1 MNFVDRKICKRSLA
15 ALAVAMGTV
24 LHGGEIADKYY
35 RFAVREIRGGD
46 IVQLGEFS
54 LYAADG
60 SRVNG
65 GGMKLVE
72 PCAAKS
78 LAPGECFASQKNF
91 ARETAD
97 KLFDGNPKTKL
108 CVGRLALREDDSAS
122 WLNVYFRLPDD
133 AKPVAKYNF
142 CSADD
147 TDRYPERNPA
157 SWAIW
162 SSPDGETWRLVDER
176 TGAFSPKSMCT
187 WYNGSRPYSFGGEK
201 PCEDMADEVNPFIGA
216 VTQHPRSKLGGHGL
230 GKTFPGAATP
240 CGMIQLSPDTV
251 TGGDNGCGYS
261 YHHETIEGFSFMH
274 LSGVGWYGDLGNFQ
288 VMPTTGKRMFD
299 RDKAKSAYSHEC
311 EVAEAGYYAVT
322 LDRYGIRAEMAAAPR
337 AGILR
342 FTFPESK
349 EARIQIDLGRRIGQL
364 GRWLK
369 HSRQYVRVVDDR
381 TIEGRMACPWQD
393 GGWGH
398 GAGRVHYV
406 VNFSCAF
413 SKPFKRF
420 GVWDKDKVFDD
431 CRDYT
436 GTNTGF
442 FAEFETAPGE
452 QILLRAGLSY
462 VDQEGARKNLAHDIP
477 DFDFDR
483 ARRAARALWSD
494 AFAGVKV
501 KGGSVDDRAVFATC
515 LYHALIDPRMI
526 GDVDGRYMGSD
537 GKVYRNDRFT
547 ARTVFSGWDVFRS
560 EMPLLT
566 LIRPDIVNDTINSM
580 LRWNELGP
588 RDTLPV
594 WDLFGCTSGC
604 MVGNP
609 LIPCIAD
616 AYEKGIRNWDAET
629 AWRLADATS
638 RKRGNAACG
647 WTPNSISVTL
657 EYAYDDWCMGK
668 FAEMLG
674 KEEDAKRYYE
684 RAGWYRNIWSK
695 EAGWMRSRKA
705 DGTWTPWRGRHVHGQ
720 GAVESNPWQQG
731 WFVPHDVYGLME
743 LMGGEKKFAEELE
756 LFFDKSPS
764 NFLWGDC
771 YNHPNEV
778 THLVPFMFPYCG
790 KPWLTQKWTRRICE
804 GAYGNEVYGYVGN
817 EDEGQMSAWYI
828 LAASGLHPACPGS
841 GVWILTSPVFPEVS
855 FRLDPKYAPG
865 GRLSSAAASCFT
877 IRANGVSKENI
888 YIRSAKLNG
897 KPLNRAW
904 ITTKEVSDGGL
915 LELEM
920 GAEAAHDAFPVRP
933 PSCL

>member
-1 MNFVDRKICKRSLA
+1 MIYSFNITSRFRLGV
-15 ALAVAMGTV
+15 ALATGFSA
-24 LHGGEIADKYY
+24 LALSGGEITEKYY
-35 RFAVREIRGGD
+35 RLAIREIGGGD

-54 LYAADG
+54 LYASDG

-65 GGMKLVE
+65 NGMKLV
-72 PCAAKS
+72 PPRAAKS

-91 ARETAD
+91 ARETAE

-108 CVGRLALREDDSAS
+108 CVGKLALGGSDPVGVLA
-122 WLNVYFRLPDD
+122 VYFRLPDG
-133 AKPVAKYNF
+133 AKPVAEYNF
-142 CSADD
+142 CSANDA
-147 TDRYPERNPA
+147 DRYPERNPK

-162 SSPDGETWRLVDER
+162 CSADGETWRLVDER
-176 TGAFSPKSMCT
+176 TGAFSPKSMLT
-187 WYNGSRPYSFGGEK
+187 WWNGSRPYSFGGER
-201 PCEDMADEVNPFIGA
+201 PSEDMADEVNPFIGA
-216 VTQHPRSKLGGHGL
+216 VTQHPRSALGGHGL

-240 CGMIQLSPDTV
+240 CGMVQLSPDTI

-261 YHHETIEGFSFMH
+261 YHHETIEGFSFTH
-274 LSGVGWYGDLGNFQ
+274 LSGVGWYGDFGNFQ
-288 VMPTTGKRMFD
+288 VMPTVGARNLD
-299 RDKAKSAYSHEC
+299 RDKAKSAYSHER

-322 LDRYGIRAEMAAAPR
+322 LDRYNVRAEMAAAPR

-342 FTFPESK
+342 FTYPESK

-369 HSRQYVRVVDDR
+369 HSRQHVRVIDDH
-381 TIEGRMACPWQD
+381 TIEGRMECPWED

-406 VNFSCAF
+406 LNFTCAF

-420 GVWDKDKVFDD
+420 GVWDKDKVFEN

-442 FAEFETAPGE
+442 FAEFETSPGE
-452 QILLRAGLSY
+452 QILMRAGLSY
-462 VDQEGARKNLAHDIP
+462 VDQEGARKNLASDMP

-483 ARRAARALWSD
+483 ARHAARALWSD

-501 KGGSVDDRAVFATC
+501 KGGSVDERIVFATC

-537 GKVYRNDRFT
+537 GKVYRNERFT

-580 LRWNELGP
+580 VRWTELGP

-604 MVGNP
+604 MIGNP
-609 LIPCIAD
+609 IIPCIAD

-647 WTPNSISVTL
+647 WSPNSLSVTL

-674 KEEDAKRYYE
+674 KADDAKRYYE

-705 DGTWTPWRGRHVHGQ
+705 DGSWTPWRGRHVHGQ

-731 WFVPHDVYGLME
+731 WFVPHDIYGLIE
-743 LMGGEKKFAEELE
+743 LMGGEQKFADELE
-756 LFFDKSPS
+756 QFFEKAPS
-764 NFLWGDC
+764 NFMWGDC

-855 FRLDPKYAPG
+855 FRLDPKYAKG
-865 GRLSSAAASCFT
+865 GNFT

-897 KPLNRAW
+897 KPLDRTW
-904 ITTKEVSDGGL
+904 ITTKEVTDGGL

-920 GAEAAHDAFPVRP
+920 ISQPASAAFPVLP
-933 PSCL
+933 PFSACAQW

>member
-1 MNFVDRKICKRSLA
+1 MKVMKKTHFIAVTVA
-15 ALAVAMGTV
+15 AIS
-24 LHGGEIADKYY
+24 IAASGDIVEKYY
-35 RFAVREIRGGD
+35 RLAIRGVRGGD

-54 LYAADG
+54 LYASDG

-65 GGMKLVE
+65 GGMRLVE

-78 LAPGECFASQKNF
+78 LAPGECFASRKNF

-97 KLFDGNPKTKL
+97 KLFDGDPKTKL
-108 CVGRLALREDDSAS
+108 CVGKLALRESDPINCLA
-122 WLNVYFRLPDD
+122 VYFRLPDD
-133 AKPVAKYNF
+133 AKPVVKYNF

-147 TDRYPERNPA
+147 TDRYPERNPT

-162 SSPDGETWRLVDER
+162 CSADGKTWRLLDER
-176 TGAFSPKSMCT
+176 TNAYSPKSMLT
-187 WYNGSRPYSFGGEK
+187 WWNGSRPYSFGGER

-216 VTQHPRSKLGGHGL
+216 VTQHPRSALGGHGL

-240 CGMIQLSPDTV
+240 CGMIQLSPDTI

-261 YHHETIEGFSFMH
+261 YHHETIEGFSFTH
-274 LSGVGWYGDLGNFQ
+274 LSGVGWYGDFGNFQ
-288 VMPTTGKRMFD
+288 VMPTTGERILD
-299 RDKAKSAYSHEC
+299 REKAKSAYSHER

-349 EARIQIDLGRRIGQL
+349 EARVQIDLGRRVGQI

-369 HSRQYVRVVDDR
+369 HSRQHVKVVDER
-381 TIEGRMACPWQD
+381 TIEGRIECPWQD
-393 GGWGH
+393 GGWGR

-406 VNFSCAF
+406 VNYTCVF
-413 SKPFKRF
+413 SKPFKKF
-420 GVWDKDKVFDD
+420 GVWDKEKILEG
-431 CRDYT
+431 CREYT
-436 GTNTGF
+436 GANTGF
-442 FAEFETAPGE
+442 FAEFDTAPGE
-452 QILLRAGLSY
+452 QILMRAGLSY
-462 VDQEGARKNLAHDIP
+462 VDQEGARKNLANDIP

-483 ARRAARALWSD
+483 VRAASLALWSD

-501 KGGSVDDRAVFATC
+501 KGGSVDDRIVFATC

-537 GKVYRNDRFT
+537 GKIYRNEHFT

-566 LIRPDIVNDTINSM
+566 LIRPDIVNDTICSM
-580 LRWNELGP
+580 IRWMELGP

-594 WDLFGCTSGC
+594 WDLFGCTSSC

-609 LIPCIAD
+609 IIPCIAD
-616 AYEKGIRNWDAET
+616 AYEKGIRGWDAET
-629 AWRLADATS
+629 AWRLAEATS
-638 RKRGNAACG
+638 RRRGNAACG
-647 WTPNSISVTL
+647 WTPNSLSVTL

-674 KEEDAKRYYE
+674 KKDDAKRYYE
-684 RAGWYRNIWSK
+684 RAGWYKNIWSE
-695 EAGWMRSRKA
+695 EAGWLRSRNA
-705 DGTWTPWRGRHVHGQ
+705 DGSWTPWRGRHVHGQ

-743 LMGGEKKFAEELE
+743 LMGGAKKFADELE
-756 LFFDKSPS
+756 LFFDKAPA
-764 NFLWGDC
+764 NFMWGDC

-778 THLVPFMFPYCG
+778 THLVPFMFPHCG
-790 KPWLTQKWTRRICE
+790 RPWLTQKWTRRICE

-828 LAASGLHPACPGS
+828 LAASGLHPECPGS
-841 GVWILTSPVFPEVS
+841 GVWILTSPMFPEVS
-855 FRLDPKYAPG
+855 FRLDPKYTKG
-865 GRLSSAAASCFT
+865 KSFT
-877 IRANGVSKENI
+877 IRANGVSKTNM

-897 KPLNRAW
+897 KLLDRAW
-904 ITTKEVSDGGL
+904 ITTKEVSNGGL

-920 GAEAAHDAFPVRP
+920 GGEPAVDAFPVRP
-933 PSCL
+933 PR